1 MIAVAVAAMLG
12 IGVMV
17 ANMPVSDEKKLID
30 DNRTSISVSYE
41 KMAGAT
47 KITRV
52 VIMPD
57 ATIPMDCNQSENS
70 KSCKYT
76 WGSENMILK
85 DSVLIVTT
93 ELNVKKLDC
102 DGETNKHF
110 QCIERQT
117 PLTDEEWIIK
127 QIAWGLK

>member
-12 IGVMV
+12 VGVMV

-41 KMAGAT
+41 KIEGAT
-47 KITRV
+47 KVTHV

-85 DSVLIVTT
+85 DDVFIVTT
-93 ELNVKKLDC
+93 QFDAKKFDC
-102 DGETNKHF
+102 DGEKNKHF
-110 QCIERQT
+110 QCIERRI

-127 QIAWGLK
+127 QIVGELK